1 MINSNKKIII
11 TGSSG
16 IIGSSLKNF
25 LKKKRYSIILF
36 QGTKQKKSTLT
47 YSQILK
53 LNSVHC
59 LIHLAGK
66 DDYNSISNSQIAY
79 VNYELDNKIKSMI
92 NKLDIKLVIF
102 SSTNMVYEGSKK
114 SFISEKTKVLATSIY
129 AKSKLNSEKIF
140 TKLNSKIIILR
151 IPSVLSRFSKKGL
164 IYFLV
169 KKMIKNKNIEIFNPL
184 SLFNN
189 VILQDDL
196 NKIILSL
203 IKKEKKLNKK
213 TLLNIS
219 AEKPINFMSMINF
232 MLKKI
237 KSNSNIIIKVK
248 KQKSKIYSN
257 KAQRKLLDFRV
268 KSVKNSIN
276 HFLDEI

>member
-102 SSTNMVYEGSKK
+102 SSTNMVYEGSSKK
-114 SFISEKTKVLATSIY
+114 IICEKSRIYPISIY
-129 AKSKLNSEKIF
+129 SKAKIKSELLLSKLKSKIV
-140 TKLNSKIIILR
+140 ILR
-151 IPSVLSRFSKKGL
+151 LPSVLSIKSKKGL
-164 IYFLV
+164 IYFLY
-169 KKMIKNKNIEIFNPL
+169 KKMKGNKYIEIFNPK

-237 KSNSNIIIKVK
+237 KSNSNIIIKIK
-248 KQKSKIYSN
+248 KQNSKIYSN

>member
-36 QGTKQKKSTLT
+36 QGTKKKKSTLT

-66 DDYNSISNSQIAY
+66 DENNSISNSQIAY

-102 SSTNMVYEGSKK
+102 SSTNMVYEGSSKK
-114 SFISEKTKVLATSIY
+114 IIYEKSRIYPTSIY
-129 AKSKLNSEKIF
+129 SKAKIKSELLLSKLKSKIV
-140 TKLNSKIIILR
+140 ILR
-151 IPSVLSRFSKKGL
+151 LPSVLSIKSKKGL
-164 IYFLV
+164 IYFLY
-169 KKMIKNKNIEIFNPL
+169 KKMKGNKYIEIFNPK

-248 KQKSKIYSN
+248 KQNSKIYSN

-276 HFLDEI
+276 HLLDEI

>member
-36 QGTKQKKSTLT
+36 QGTKKKKSTLT

-66 DDYNSISNSQIAY
+66 DENNSISNSQIAY
-79 VNYELDNKIKSMI
+79 VNHELDNKIKSMI

-102 SSTNMVYEGSKK
+102 SSTNMVYEGSSKK
-114 SFISEKTKVLATSIY
+114 IIYEKSRIYPTSIY
-129 AKSKLNSEKIF
+129 SKAKIKSELLLSKLKSKIV
-140 TKLNSKIIILR
+140 ILR
-151 IPSVLSRFSKKGL
+151 LPSVLSIKSKKGL
-164 IYFLV
+164 IYFLY
-169 KKMIKNKNIEIFNPL
+169 KKMKGNKYIEIFNPK

-248 KQKSKIYSN
+248 KQNSKIYSN

-276 HFLDEI
+276 HLLDEI

>member
-25 LKKKRYSIILF
+25 LKKKKYSIILF
-36 QGTKQKKSTLT
+36 QGTKKKKSTLT

-102 SSTNMVYEGSKK
+102 SSTNMVYEGSSKK
-114 SFISEKTKVLATSIY
+114 IIYEKSRIYPTSIY
-129 AKSKLNSEKIF
+129 SKAKIKSELLLSKLKSKIV
-140 TKLNSKIIILR
+140 ILR
-151 IPSVLSRFSKKGL
+151 LPSVLSIKSKKGL
-164 IYFLV
+164 IYFLY
-169 KKMIKNKNIEIFNPL
+169 KKMKGNKYIEIFNPK

-248 KQKSKIYSN
+248 KQNSKIYSN